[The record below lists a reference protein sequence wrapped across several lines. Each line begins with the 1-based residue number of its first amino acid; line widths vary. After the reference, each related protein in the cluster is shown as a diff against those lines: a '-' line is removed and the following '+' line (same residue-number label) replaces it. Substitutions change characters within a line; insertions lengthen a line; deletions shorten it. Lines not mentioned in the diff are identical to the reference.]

1 MFAALAVDGSSIVT
15 VYYQALWKDDVPEW
29 TRVGG
34 VRRSSKPLWPSSAI
48 RGCMPG
54 VDADK
59 AHSFVAEGMLYMASA
74 AMDLPTRIKEDPWV
88 ERFPTSG

>member
-1 MFAALAVDGSSIVT
+1 
-15 VYYQALWKDDVPEW
+15 
-29 TRVGG
+29 
-34 VRRSSKPLWPSSAI
+34 
-48 RGCMPG
+48 MPG